1 MKYLVLV
8 LCLTS
13 CACRDIGLWT
23 FRYVYNESDNVVF
36 SPYGLTSALSVLRI
50 AAGGNTKRE
59 IDVPESVVEDSDAFL
74 ALRELFV
81 DASVPLR
88 PEFTAEFSSRFNTS
102 VQRVTFNSEN
112 VKDVINSYVKDKTGG
127 DVPRVLDAS
136 LDRDTKMLLLS
147 SVRMKTSWRH
157 VFDPSFT
164 TDQPFYSGNVTY
176 KVRMMNKIDTLK
188 TETFTLR
195 NVGYS
200 VTELPY
206 KRRQTAMLLVVPD
219 DLGEIVRALDLSLV
233 RFWIRN
239 MRKDVCQVVMPKFS
253 VESVLDLRNALQRLG
268 VRDAFDPSRA
278 DFGQASP
285 SNDLYVTKVL
295 QTSKIEA
302 DERGTTAS
310 SDTAITLIPRNALT
324 AIVANKPFMFLI
336 YHKPTTTVLFM
347 GTITKGEKVIY
358 DTEGRDDVVSS
369 V

>member
-253 VESVLDLRNALQRLG
+253 VESVW
-268 VRDAFDPSRA
+268 
-278 DFGQASP
+278 
-285 SNDLYVTKVL
+285 
-295 QTSKIEA
+295 I
-302 DERGTTAS
+302 
-310 SDTAITLIPRNALT
+310 
-324 AIVANKPFMFLI
+324 
-336 YHKPTTTVLFM
+336 
-347 GTITKGEKVIY
+347 
-358 DTEGRDDVVSS
+358 
-369 V
+369 